1 MPDIELGGMLGIAE
15 FELGGMPILF
25 GGIPMPLGGIPILLG
40 GIPMLFGGMP
50 MLPGGIPM
58 GPGIPPTG
66 VTGFGGILGGIP
78 LECVTEGPNWGFGE
92 ILPCPSPFI

>member
-1 MPDIELGGMLGIAE
+1 MKFPGAIPLPDIELGGIAGVELGGIPIP
-15 FELGGMPILF
+15 LGGMPILF
-25 GGIPMPLGGIPILLG
+25 GGIPMLLG
-40 GIPMLFGGMP
+40 GIPML
-50 MLPGGIPM
+50 LGGIPM

-78 LECVTEGPNWGFGE
+78 LECVTEGPNWGLGE